1 MKLHKRL
8 ITLVGLGMLLVITI
22 TVSALQ
28 EMASVFTRTTM
39 EIENTSR
46 KHQQIWEIESRIG
59 EMNLAAHGIAEDGDE
74 QYRASYRDSR
84 TAVHDAFR
92 SINQMLLGLEEMKIL
107 GSLMRDFRELEQ
119 KSERIITYST
129 KEPAKRMLV
138 RNMLLELDSLHAWMR
153 RDLDRYKEEYV
164 LTSGRIIAKLHNDK
178 IRISMLVILILGTS
192 LSFLFTFGYYL
203 FRKVSVPLNEL
214 WIGTEAIIDGHL
226 DHRIPVHAGSDIARL
241 SERFNIMAQNL
252 KQSYEDLEQ
261 RLLSRTRHLAALDS
275 VALTLGKSGNLD
287 EILHRSLLLVL
298 EKLSDLEPRGGIF
311 LCDADGEHL
320 RLLAHAGLPRE
331 FVEQEET
338 IKMGECL
345 CGQVAQQGEILYSE
359 KACTDS
365 RHTRLRGSGDH
376 DHAHIIVPLK
386 SRGVVLGVMFLYPA
400 KTFTM
405 KPSDLQL
412 LDSIGTQLGMAV
424 ENHRFYSEVKE
435 SSEKYWDLFEN
446 SRDILCILDD
456 EGRFTVLN
464 KAAEEFL
471 GVSRIELVG
480 KSVFA
485 FLREQDAAAVR
496 KVLEGEVTYR
506 LQTFEFDIVKPNGSI
521 ASVEVSGRALAP
533 NRLLGRFQISVRDVT
548 EQKRIREMLME
559 TERLAA
565 ICQVGVAVRH
575 EINNPLTTV
584 IGNVELLLEQLAGTD
599 DDLKKRLEAVLKNSL
614 RIAEIVKQLE
624 GIKKDKVVEY
634 LQGVKM
640 TDLKQG

>member
-8 ITLVGLGMLLVITI
+8 IALVGLGMLLVITI
-22 TVSALQ
+22 TVSSLQ
-28 EMASVFTRTTM
+28 EMASVFTRTTV
-39 EIENTSR
+39 EIENASR
-46 KHQQIWEIESRIG
+46 KHRQLWEIESRVG
-59 EMNLAAHGIAEDGDE
+59 EMILAIHGIAENDDE
-74 QYRASYRDSR
+74 QYRASYRASR
-84 TAVHDAFR
+84 AAVRDAFGV
-92 SINQMLLGLEEMKIL
+92 INQMLLSLEEMKIL
-107 GSLMRDFRELEQ
+107 GPLLRDFRELER
-119 KSERIITYST
+119 KSERIATHAAAAPEQRALT
-129 KEPAKRMLV
+129 

-153 RDLDRYKEEYV
+153 KDIARYKEEYA
-164 LTSGRIIAKLHNDK
+164 LTSGKIIAKLQKDK
-178 IRISMLVILILGTS
+178 MRISMLVILILGTS
-192 LSFLFTFGYYL
+192 LSFLLAFGYYL

-214 WIGTEAIIDGHL
+214 WVGAEAIIDGNL

-241 SERFNIMAQNL
+241 SERFNIMARNL
-252 KQSYEDLEQ
+252 KRSYEELEQ
-261 RLLSRTRHLAALDS
+261 KLLIRTRHLAALDS
-275 VALTLGKSGNLD
+275 VALTLGRSGNLD

-320 RLLAHAGLPRE
+320 RLRAHAGLPRE

-359 KACTDS
+359 KACADS
-365 RHTRLRGSGDH
+365 RHSRLRGSGDH
-376 DHAHIIVPLK
+376 EHAHIIVPLK

-400 KTFTM
+400 RTFTM

-456 EGRFTVLN
+456 EGRFTVVN

-471 GVSRIELVG
+471 GVSRIDLTG
-480 KSVFA
+480 KSVYA

-496 KVLEGEVTYR
+496 KILSGQTAYKQ
-506 LQTFEFDIVKPNGSI
+506 QTFEFEIVKPNGNV
-521 ASVEVSGRALAP
+521 AVVEVSGRRLSP
-533 NRLLGRFQISVRDVT
+533 SRLLGRFQVSVRDVT
-548 EQKRIREMLME
+548 EQKRIREMLLE

-565 ICQVGVAVRH
+565 ICQVGIAVRH

-584 IGNVELLLEQLAGTD
+584 IGNVELILEQLPGTE

-624 GIKKDKVVEY
+624 GIRKDKVVEY
-634 LQGVKM
+634 LRGVKM